1 MPVLLGP
8 QSSPFEMTIAH
19 GNIVALA
26 AVCLVQYAYSLYRHR
41 RERQMTAQFREQVD
55 HLSVEMLQLERDRMV
70 HRLENQI
77 LREVLTQT
85 QCQKALH
92 VLLKRFVPNP
102 EDAFAAF
109 ILLDSISDPITH
121 ARGLHGDSIESLVIP
136 EDVREQ
142 LRQFGAVLWEAPTP
156 GNCPLVGALHA
167 ADRRKIRFLAAVAA
181 KDDRGLLGVLVT
193 SSLLPIGANRTEQIE
208 LSTRL
213 MESIAPN
220 LRQTL
225 ELEQQTTQLQCTREM
240 LELRSIIDS
249 RFDQPMRMIEAFLTR
264 LCDLVRGDS
273 VRLFL
278 HTRDPEEELRSAFRT
293 GIPLQAGVIETWMEH
308 EERLARCGDS
318 AACLLAFDRP
328 QLQQI
333 GVDSLIGSA
342 MTAPVI
348 QNGAVIGIVCVARKS
363 TERPTAAHRELL
375 VWSAETL
382 SHSIARALSV
392 MAIERQARQDGL
404 TELANRRTFEA
415 QLAREFSSI
424 RKGVQ
429 ANLSLLLL
437 DLDHFKSVN
446 DKHGHQGGDLVLRV
460 AARLLR
466 DLQLNGAE
474 LANSMAA
481 RYGGEELALILPG
494 MTLQQAADV
503 AERYRSALERQ
514 VIMHHTTPIQVTVSV
529 GVATFPQHGHQPD
542 DLIAAADA
550 ALYHAKESG
559 RNRVVCGP
567 PEAVLR

>member
-8 QSSPFEMTIAH
+8 QPNSLDMAIAQ
-19 GNIVALA
+19 GNLVALA
-26 AVCLVQYAYSLYRHR
+26 IVCLLQYSYSLYRISRVR
-41 RERQMTAQFREQVD
+41 RIAAQYRDEVD
-55 HLSVEMLQLERDRMV
+55 HLSLEMLQLERERMV

-85 QCQKALH
+85 QCRKALH
-92 VLLKRFVPNP
+92 VLLKRYVPNP

-109 ILLDSISDPITH
+109 ILFDAINDPITH
-121 ARGLHGDSIESLVIP
+121 ARGLHGDSIESLVVP

-142 LRQFGAVLWEAPTP
+142 LRQHGAVLWETPTP
-156 GNCPLVGALHA
+156 GNCPLVGSLHS
-167 ADRRKIRFLAAVAA
+167 ADRRKVRFLAAVAA
-181 KDDRGLLGVLVT
+181 KDERGLLGVMVT
-193 SSLLPIGANRTEQIE
+193 SALLPFGTNRVEQIE

-213 MESIAPN
+213 MQAIAPN

-225 ELEQQTTQLQCTREM
+225 ELEQQTSQLQCTREM

-264 LCDLVRGDS
+264 LCDLVRGDA

-278 HTRDPEEELRSAFRT
+278 HTRDPDEELRSAFRT
-293 GIPLQAGVIETWMEH
+293 GVHLQAGVMEPWLEH
-308 EERLARCGDS
+308 EERLARCGNT
-318 AACLLAFDRP
+318 AACLLSFDRP
-328 QLQQI
+328 QLLQI

-348 QNGAVIGIVCVARKS
+348 QNGTIIGIVCVTRKS
-363 TERPTAAHRELL
+363 ADRPTAAHRQLL

-415 QLAREFSSI
+415 QLAREFSAI
-424 RKGVQ
+424 RKGTL
-429 ANLSLLLL
+429 ADLSLLLL
-437 DLDHFKSVN
+437 DLDRFKTIN
-446 DKHGHQGGDLVLRV
+446 DLHGHQGGDEVLRA
-460 AARLLR
+460 AARILR
-466 DLQLNGAE
+466 DLQSRHSA
-474 LANSMAA
+474 LAKSMAA

-494 MTLQQAADV
+494 LNQEQAIEV
-503 AERYRSALERQ
+503 AEEYRAALERQ
-514 VIMHHTTPIQVTVSV
+514 VIQHHAVGIHVTVSI
-529 GVATFPQHGHQPD
+529 GVASFPQHGHQPD
-542 DLIAAADA
+542 DLIAAADT
-550 ALYHAKESG
+550 ALYRAKDCG
-559 RNRVVCGP
+559 RNRVECGP